1 MSAGT
6 IPQAAFDRI
15 DGVMKRALAGLT
27 VEQLRT
33 QPAGPESNP
42 IGWIAWHLS
51 RTHDTN
57 FSNLLGQEQAWVAEQ
72 WFERFGLPA
81 DCGTGNGDSL
91 DDVRAFDPIDA
102 ETTLGHWEAARARS
116 RAFLEALTDADL
128 DTPTPARP
136 NAGPANTQET
146 YKLTVA
152 RVTSDTFQHIGQIAY
167 ARGLV
172 DRHGWY
178 GV

>member
-6 IPQAAFDRI
+6 ISQAAFDRI

-42 IGWIAWHLS
+42 IGWMAWHLS
-51 RTHDTN
+51 RVHDTN
-57 FSNLLGQEQAWVAEQ
+57 FSNLLGREQAWVAER

-81 DCGTGNGDSL
+81 DRGSGGGDSL

-102 ETTLGHWEAARARS
+102 ETTLGYWEAARGRS
-116 RAFLEALTDADL
+116 RAFLDALADADL

-136 NAGPANTQET
+136 SSTNTEET
-146 YKLTVA
+146 YARTVA

-178 GV
+178 GA

>member
-1 MSAGT
+1 MGAGT

-27 VEQLRT
+27 IEQLRV

-42 IGWIAWHLS
+42 IGWMAWHLS
-51 RTHDTN
+51 RVHDTN
-57 FSNLLGQEQAWVAEQ
+57 FSNLLGQEQAWVAER
-72 WFERFGLPA
+72 WHERFGLPA
-81 DCGTGNGDSL
+81 DVGSGGGDSL

-102 ETTLGHWEAARARS
+102 ETTQGYWEAARARS
-116 RAFLEALTDADL
+116 RAFLDALADADL
-128 DTPTPARP
+128 DTPTPPRP
-136 NAGPANTQET
+136 NSANSQET
-146 YKLTVA
+146 YQLTVA
-152 RVTSDTFQHIGQIAY
+152 RVTSDTSQHIGQIAY

-178 GV
+178 GA